1 MKLLFLYLFLVG
13 SDPYELEVQK
23 ARKSRIENLKG
34 ESGWLNL
41 AGLFWLKEGKSSI
54 GGASK
59 NDFEF
64 PKEHANPFLG
74 QVILRKGVVSYW
86 PQGAKKAH
94 EIFPAGGTAVVESH
108 QSLRWFIIK
117 RGDKYAIRL
126 RDLEGE
132 YLKAFK
138 EIAYY
143 PISAASRVKAKFIPT
158 QGQKLRII
166 DITGRSYEEDSPGKL
181 VFLWEGKEYSLS
193 AGGTL
198 QELFI
203 VFGDMTNQQDTYG
216 GGRFLDSPGP
226 DAEGYVYLDFNL
238 AYNPPC
244 AFTPFATCPLPTR
257 ENKLPIAI
265 RAGEKSTGLLGHR

>member
-1 MKLLFLYLFLVG
+1 MKLLFLYIFLLG
-13 SDPYELEVQK
+13 SDSYELEVQK
-23 ARKSRIENLKG
+23 ARKTRIENLKG

-41 AGLFWLKEGKSSI
+41 AGLFWLKEGKNTI
-54 GGASK
+54 GGSTK

-74 QVILRKGVVSYW
+74 QVILRNGVVSYM
-86 PQGAKKAH
+86 PKGEKKAH
-94 EIFPAGGTAVVESH
+94 EIFPASGKTVVESH

-132 YLKAFK
+132 YLRAFT

-143 PISAASRVKAKFIPT
+143 PILAASRVKAKFIPT
-158 QGQKLRII
+158 HGQKLRII

-181 VFLWEGKEYSLS
+181 VFQWDGKEYSLA

-203 VFGDMTNQQDTYG
+203 VFGDETNKHDTYG
-216 GGRFLDSPGP
+216 GGRFLDTAGP
-226 DAEGYVYLDFNL
+226 DAEGNVYLDFNL

-244 AFTPFATCPLPTR
+244 AFTPFATCPLPTP
-257 ENKLPIAI
+257 ENKLPILI
-265 RAGEKSTGLLGHR
+265 QAGEKSTGLLGHK

>member
-1 MKLLFLYLFLVG
+1 MKLLFLYFFLLG
-13 SDPYELEVQK
+13 SDSYESEVQK
-23 ARKSRIENLKG
+23 ARQTRVENLKG

-41 AGLFWLKEGKSSI
+41 AGLFWLKEGKNTI
-54 GGASK
+54 GASAK

-74 QVILRKGVVSYW
+74 QVILRKGVVLYL
-86 PQGAKKAH
+86 PNGEKKAR
-94 EIFPAGGTAVVESH
+94 EIFPAGGKTVIESH

-117 RGDKYAIRL
+117 RGDKFAIRL

-132 YLKAFK
+132 YLRAFTK
-138 EIAYY
+138 IAYY
-143 PISAASRVKAKFIPT
+143 PISAEARVKAKFIPT

-181 VFLWEGKEYSLS
+181 VFQWEGKEYSLA

-203 VFGDMTNQQDTYG
+203 VFGDATNQQDTYG
-216 GGRFLDSPGP
+216 GGRFLDTAGP
-226 DAEGYVYLDFNL
+226 DADGNVYLDFNL

-244 AFTPFATCPLPTR
+244 AFTPFATCPLPTP

-265 RAGEKSTGLLGHR
+265 QAGEKSTGLLGHK